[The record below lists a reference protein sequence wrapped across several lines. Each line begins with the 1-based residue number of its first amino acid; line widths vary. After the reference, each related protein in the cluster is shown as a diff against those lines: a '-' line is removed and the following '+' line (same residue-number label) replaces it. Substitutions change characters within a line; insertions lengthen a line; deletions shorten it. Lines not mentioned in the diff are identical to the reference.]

1 MPYLLRGTLPV
12 VPVVGKWIRF
22 GVQSSQTGLHGGA
35 HRLSAGH
42 RFAAAGCKN
51 AVFCGEDDFFCVSSC
66 VVLYFVVPLHPSND
80 QMVRLVQLVRMS
92 DCGSEGRGFESHI
105 SPPVIEKS
113 ACQRGFFC
121 YIFTA
126 MCRPCLTGGVGHK
139 KSPALPSRTHIILM
153 NRICIE
159 KCKIFIAQCI
169 SALLLQRSQKIV
181 VKTKFFCCKKWLFF
195 P

>member
-1 MPYLLRGTLPV
+1 MDTLRGAIKPN
-12 VPVVGKWIRF
+12 
-22 GVQSSQTGLHGGA
+22 GLARWCSPAICGAPFCCGGMQKRRA
-35 HRLSAGH
+35 
-42 RFAAAGCKN
+42 KN
-51 AVFCGEDDFFCVSSC
+51 AVFCGKMIFFGVSSC

-126 MCRPCLTGGVGHK
+126 LCRPCLTGGVGHK
-139 KSPALPSRTHIILM
+139 K
-153 NRICIE
+153 
-159 KCKIFIAQCI
+159 
-169 SALLLQRSQKIV
+169 ALLSRVGL
-181 VKTKFFCCKKWLFF
+181 T
-195 P
+195 